1 MSESV
6 LEIKNVSKY
15 YGKNKVVDNVSFS
28 VEKGQILG
36 FLGPNGAGKT
46 TTIKM
51 ILGLLS
57 IDEGSIKVNGFDVKK
72 NFEKAMEY
80 IGGIVE
86 NPDMYGYMSAV
97 DNLKLFAKIRNIN
110 YSEVYKV
117 LELVGLK
124 KSMNQKVSKYSLGMK
139 QRAGLALSLLHSP
152 KVLILDEPTN
162 GLDPVGIKELRDILK
177 KLARENGTAIL
188 VSSHILS
195 EMELMCDKVAVI
207 NQGKIVKVESLK
219 ENEEDNTNEVK
230 TVQCVLKVKTPENAI
245 NIIKEKLNK
254 QANLKDGKVYVAM
267 SDKLLFQSGSARLD
281 KRGEEALGKL
291 AEVLNKQTDIDVF
304 IEGHTD
310 NKPINT
316 VQFKDNWDLSV
327 IRATSVVRI
336 LIKNYG
342 VNPLQIQPSGRG
354 EYMPVDDN
362 ETAEGRSK
370 NRRTEIIMAPK
381 LDKLF
386 QMLQTSEEVK

>member
-1 MSESV
+1 MKKITLFTFLTILLCTSCVTKKKFMLAELAATASKDSLQGLLTDCRNTGNQMSV
-6 LEIKNVSKY
+6 QIKNLMRDTTKMGNSIRQY
-15 YGKNKVVDNVSFS
+15 QSMLNVNMT
-28 VEKGQILG
+28 EQ
-36 FLGPNGAGKT
+36 
-46 TTIKM
+46 
-51 ILGLLS
+51 
-57 IDEGSIKVNGFDVKK
+57 
-72 NFEKAMEY
+72 
-80 IGGIVE
+80 
-86 NPDMYGYMSAV
+86 
-97 DNLKLFAKIRNIN
+97 
-110 YSEVYKV
+110 
-117 LELVGLK
+117 
-124 KSMNQKVSKYSLGMK
+124 
-139 QRAGLALSLLHSP
+139 
-152 KVLILDEPTN
+152 
-162 GLDPVGIKELRDILK
+162 
-177 KLARENGTAIL
+177 
-188 VSSHILS
+188 
-195 EMELMCDKVAVI
+195 
-207 NQGKIVKVESLK
+207 
-219 ENEEDNTNEVK
+219 
-230 TVQCVLKVKTPENAI
+230 
-245 NIIKEKLNK
+245 EKLNALLNQK
-254 QANLKDGKVYVAM
+254 KNELNERERTINELQQMINAQNEKVRKLLSSVKEALLGFSSDELTVREKDGKVYVAM

-336 LIKNYG
+336 LIKNYN

-386 QMLQTSEEVK
+386 QMLQSTEE

>member
-1 MSESV
+1 M
-6 LEIKNVSKY
+6 LITN
-15 YGKNKVVDNVSFS
+15 
-28 VEKGQILG
+28 
-36 FLGPNGAGKT
+36 T
-46 TTIKM
+46 T
-51 ILGLLS
+51 
-57 IDEGSIKVNGFDVKK
+57 E
-72 NFEKAMEY
+72 
-80 IGGIVE
+80 
-86 NPDMYGYMSAV
+86 
-97 DNLKLFAKIRNIN
+97 
-110 YSEVYKV
+110 
-117 LELVGLK
+117 
-124 KSMNQKVSKYSLGMK
+124 Q
-139 QRAGLALSLLHSP
+139 
-152 KVLILDEPTN
+152 
-162 GLDPVGIKELRDILK
+162 
-177 KLARENGTAIL
+177 
-188 VSSHILS
+188 
-195 EMELMCDKVAVI
+195 
-207 NQGKIVKVESLK
+207 
-219 ENEEDNTNEVK
+219 
-230 TVQCVLKVKTPENAI
+230 
-245 NIIKEKLNK
+245 EKLNALLSQKKNELSERERTINELQDMINAQNEKVK
-254 QANLKDGKVYVAM
+254 QLLSSVKDALLGFSTEELTVREKDGKVYVAM

-291 AEVLNKQTDIDVF
+291 AEVLNKQTDNDVF

-386 QMLQTSEEVK
+386 QMLQTSEEAK